1 MRFVH
6 DVRKFQC
13 IVGCLIMSV
22 CAPEYFTIK
31 GVLVNIGIGSL
42 Q

>member
-1 MRFVH
+1 MRYVH
-6 DVRKFQC
+6 NGHKFQC

-22 CAPEYFTIK
+22 CTPEYFTIK
-31 GVLVNIGIGSL
+31 GILVNFGIGSL